1 MHFQEVFCR
10 YLWNGPSTLKIEE
23 EKNIFKTIIP
33 SNFPVEHW
41 LWDTTLQIFF
51 EIWPGS
57 KNSHLLFNYSIK
69 NHHIFK
75 NGRTSAFIIYGGSP
89 QKFYSTVA
97 ITHLSQGSPWPF
109 AYCDVNAF
117 WAFFFT
123 FLNCCAFFVST
134 GPHVGHL
141 WKNLTLGFSPKLLG
155 GVPIHVWK
163 PGKNFGPKS
172 QC

>member
-1 MHFQEVFCR
+1 MKK
-10 YLWNGPSTLKIEE
+10 KITFLRPWFRATFPLNNDPGTQLYK
-23 EKNIFKTIIP
+23 KN
-33 SNFPVEHW
+33 
-41 LWDTTLQIFF
+41 L

-155 GVPIHVWK
+155 GVPINVWK
-163 PGKNFGPKS
+163 PWKNFGPKIYIYIWWKLI
-172 QC
+172 